1 MRAAV
6 KGSGGT
12 VPSNRL
18 AAGRPIA
25 QTNMD
30 NMHAALAA
38 HAEGGTGLGIMLT
51 GRLGA
56 F

>member
-6 KGSGGT
+6 RGSGGT
-12 VPSNRL
+12 VSSNKL
-18 AAGRPIA
+18 AAGKPMA

-30 NMHAALAA
+30 NMHTILAA
-38 HAEGGTGLGIMLT
+38 HAEGGTGLGVMLASA
-51 GRLGA
+51 LGA